1 MHSKRIPRVALL
13 IETSNAYARGL
24 LEGIAQHLHE
34 REMWSVV
41 LPERGRGDPAPGWLR
56 GWHGDGIIARAE
68 SRGVARAVAASGLP
82 AVDLSAAGLLPN
94 APWVHSDVRGEA
106 EAGFAHLRD
115 RGYRRLGFCGV
126 TEYKWADW
134 QRDRFIGLARDAG
147 CECSEFVRP
156 IRSSSATGW
165 AASQRALAHWLRHL
179 RKPVGIFACFDALG
193 QQVLDAC
200 RTAGIRVP
208 DDVAVVGV
216 DNDPLRCGL
225 SDPPLSS
232 VVPDTRRAG
241 YVAAQLLRQMMA
253 GKRIPPEPHLVPPL
267 GVVARRS
274 SDALAIEDADVNA
287 AIRYIREHACEPMNV
302 KQMMAVVPLSRRA
315 LEGRFRKLLGRTPH
329 DEILRCRIER
339 AKQLLSETELP
350 VKAVADRVGV
360 GNAEYLS
367 VLFRRLAGCTPVAF
381 RQRHRRAEP
390 LQSRR

>member
-1 MHSKRIPRVALL
+1 VLL

-24 LEGIAQHLHE
+24 LEGIAQHMHE
-34 REMWSVV
+34 RGMWSVI
-41 LPERGRGDPAPGWLR
+41 LPERGRDDPPPRWLR
-56 GWHGDGIIARAE
+56 GWDGDGIIARAE
-68 SRGVARAVAASGLP
+68 SRGVARAVVASGLP
-82 AVDLSAAGLLPN
+82 AVDVSAAGLLPN
-94 APWVHSDVRGEA
+94 APWVHSDVRAEA
-106 EAGFAHLRD
+106 EAGFAHLWD

-126 TEYKWADW
+126 TEYQWADW
-134 QRDRFIGLARDAG
+134 QRDQFIGLARDAG

-156 IRSSSATGW
+156 LRSASAAGW
-165 AASQRALAHWLRHL
+165 AAGQRALVRWLRRL
-179 RKPVGIFACFDALG
+179 RTPVGIFACFDVLG

-200 RTAGIRVP
+200 RTAAMRVP

-241 YVAAQLLRQMMA
+241 YVAAELLHQMMA
-253 GKRIPPEPHLVPPL
+253 GKRVPARPHLVPPTGL
-267 GVVARRS
+267 VARRS
-274 SDALAIEDADVNA
+274 SDALAIEDPDVSA
-287 AIRYIREHACEPMNV
+287 AVRYIREHACEPMNV
-302 KQMMAVVPLSRRA
+302 KQVMDVVPLSRRA

-339 AKQLLSETELP
+339 AKQLLTETELP

-367 VLFRRLAGCTPVAF
+367 VLFRRLAGCTPVDF
-381 RQRHRRAEP
+381 RRKHRRV
-390 LQSRR
+390 